1 MLHACHIILLGC
13 CYKASLHIC
22 CLQLR
27 VHLILMRLHMRWGK
41 LSILQW
47 RHGFLRS
54 IYIYDLYNLFLTW
67 IQFQPVIRWDIA
79 LWNLKECYST
89 FQHLHK
95 FLQLFEFIWLRLLWK
110 GGMPLKFTSR
120 FLVHF
125 IQLWQVIFFHG
136 LNLNTWR
143 TMSLNTPSSVPY
155 Y

>member
-47 RHGFLRS
+47 RHDFLRS
-54 IYIYDLYNLFLTW
+54 IYIYDLYNLLLTW
-67 IQFQPVIRWDIA
+67 IQFQPVIRWHIA

-110 GGMPLKFTSR
+110 GGMLIKKKKKKR
-120 FLVHF
+120 YKVKH
-125 IQLWQVIFFHG
+125 IKNNW
-136 LNLNTWR
+136 WEKK
-143 TMSLNTPSSVPY
+143 
-155 Y
+155 